1 MLYIYILFLHT
12 MYVVFLGAR
21 PTCLKQVLDK
31 SMELRTAVTMRR
43 DFVQLLPEGTK
54 FFHPLCLG
62 ASGSLSWAL
71 NQPAHPG
78 RDLRPRDAR
87 YPVLPFWLDG
97 TEPLTL
103 QNLGFLWKMW
113 KSAFVFSCFISSI
126 LFPLG
131 AQEWLLHASPVK
143 MNVVSQGETRTWWVI
158 EASEYRKFFSI
169 RRFRLLL
176 GCRERLFKDFI
187 VLCLLSFLSRYVMQ
201 VCSHSSCRAFV
212 RKARIRYC
220 SSWHAR
226 PGLAADLGFRERK
239 REKSS
244 TSAFLLVLGN
254 IVPPS
259 PSTP

>member
-103 QNLGFLWKMW
+103 L
-113 KSAFVFSCFISSI
+113 SSMA
-126 LFPLG
+126 G
-131 AQEWLLHASPVK
+131 T
-143 MNVVSQGETRTWWVI
+143 N
-158 EASEYRKFFSI
+158 
-169 RRFRLLL
+169 
-176 GCRERLFKDFI
+176 
-187 VLCLLSFLSRYVMQ
+187 
-201 VCSHSSCRAFV
+201 SHSHFAELGISVKDVEVCFCV
-212 RKARIRYC
+212 FLFHQFHLV
-220 SSWHAR
+220 SSWRSGMA
-226 PGLAADLGFRERK
+226 
-239 REKSS
+239 
-244 TSAFLLVLGN
+244 TSRVTCQNECG
-254 IVPPS
+254 V
-259 PSTP
+259 TG

>member
-1 MLYIYILFLHT
+1 MLYIYIYIYIHILFLHT

-97 TEPLTL
+97 TELNGWDQQSQPLCRTWDFCERCGSL
-103 QNLGFLWKMW
+103 LLCFLV
-113 KSAFVFSCFISSI
+113 SSVPSCF
-126 LFPLG
+126 
-131 AQEWLLHASPVK
+131 LLALR
-143 MNVVSQGETRTWWVI
+143 NGYFTRH
-158 EASEYRKFFSI
+158 
-169 RRFRLLL
+169 
-176 GCRERLFKDFI
+176 
-187 VLCLLSFLSRYVMQ
+187 LS
-201 VCSHSSCRAFV
+201 
-212 RKARIRYC
+212 K
-220 SSWHAR
+220 
-226 PGLAADLGFRERK
+226 
-239 REKSS
+239 
-244 TSAFLLVLGN
+244 
-254 IVPPS
+254 
-259 PSTP
+259 

>member
-1 MLYIYILFLHT
+1 

-97 TEPLTL
+97 TELNGWDQQSQPLCRTWDFC
-103 QNLGFLWKMW
+103 GKMW

-143 MNVVSQGETRTWWVI
+143 MNVVSQGETRTW
-158 EASEYRKFFSI
+158 
-169 RRFRLLL
+169 
-176 GCRERLFKDFI
+176 
-187 VLCLLSFLSRYVMQ
+187 
-201 VCSHSSCRAFV
+201 
-212 RKARIRYC
+212 
-220 SSWHAR
+220 
-226 PGLAADLGFRERK
+226 
-239 REKSS
+239 
-244 TSAFLLVLGN
+244 
-254 IVPPS
+254 
-259 PSTP
+259 